1 MQSARNYD
9 LNGWPEI
16 KDNPISRVGV
26 FEYLGSSI
34 NAPEPDRVYRVYRPE
49 SELSDQKCIES
60 FQLLPWIIEHEML
73 GDEETPAERKGIHGV
88 IGQDVYYDPDSKMLK
103 GNIKVFSDHHKSL
116 IDSGKKEL
124 SLGYRCKY
132 QFNKSGQYNGQ
143 PFDAIQ
149 TNIRGNHL
157 ASVEE
162 GRMGPSVAVLDS
174 QTVTFDSGEFT
185 AMDTKKS
192 TSNKKEKTQSSPENA
207 TASDEKMMND
217 GETMNDGEKE
227 SMDEYTLSELS
238 EMVKKM
244 MPMLGEI
251 EKIKEMMNGN
261 GSGMEE
267 DMEEMEE
274 DMEEMEEKN
283 KGMDSAKLVSVIK
296 GLEKEIRSLKKSS
309 QAMDSKTLMKS
320 ISDRDTLA
328 RRISQHTGS
337 FDHREK
343 TALEVAKYAVE
354 KLSIP
359 AQDGLEIQAVEAW
372 LHDRKPP
379 QVIKHRSYFAQDSKT
394 ENPVQSLFKKSA

>member
-217 GETMNDGEKE
+217 GETMND
-227 SMDEYTLSELS
+227 LSLIHIS
-238 EMVKKM
+238 E
-244 MPMLGEI
+244 PT
-251 EKIKEMMNGN
+251 
-261 GSGMEE
+261 
-267 DMEEMEE
+267 
-274 DMEEMEEKN
+274 
-283 KGMDSAKLVSVIK
+283 
-296 GLEKEIRSLKKSS
+296 RP
-309 QAMDSKTLMKS
+309 
-320 ISDRDTLA
+320 
-328 RRISQHTGS
+328 
-337 FDHREK
+337 
-343 TALEVAKYAVE
+343 Y
-354 KLSIP
+354 
-359 AQDGLEIQAVEAW
+359 
-372 LHDRKPP
+372 
-379 QVIKHRSYFAQDSKT
+379 
-394 ENPVQSLFKKSA
+394 